1 MQGGVQQ
8 RVMSGGVL
16 LFLVALM
23 VFTPL
28 SPMAS
33 LFSMEADA
41 AAGRAMRTNLA
52 MVPTNTLPSIRGLTP
67 TSAPR
72 FRCQEVPWSR
82 MSP

>member
-23 VFTPL
+23 VLTPL

-41 AAGRAMRTNLA
+41 AAGTRHAYEFSDGSNEYIALYQG
-52 MVPTNTLPSIRGLTP
+52 PTP
-67 TSAPR
+67 TSAPP